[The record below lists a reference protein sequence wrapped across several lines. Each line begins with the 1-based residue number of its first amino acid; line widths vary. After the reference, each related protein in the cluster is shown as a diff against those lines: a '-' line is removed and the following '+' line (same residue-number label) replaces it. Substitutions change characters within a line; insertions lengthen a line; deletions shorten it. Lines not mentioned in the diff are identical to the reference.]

1 MPRSVI
7 SLTEVIVA
15 DVREEGS
22 GVLEALEKIGIQSRV
37 EQLTVADFV
46 ISSNCAVERKTAS
59 DFFSSLFSGRLF
71 EQAQRLSS
79 SYQIPLLIIEGDFAA
94 EVEEH
99 RNPKAPLG
107 AIVSLSVTYGLR
119 VIFTKDVEQ
128 TAQVLGM
135 VQKHHKIEPMS
146 EIIIQ
151 RKPRFHSDTGW
162 QKFIVSSFPRVGPV
176 SAEKLLLRFHSVKGI
191 VNANASQL
199 VTLHGL
205 PKNTA
210 KELHRIVTLTYK
222 PQKDSKQT
230 KIA

>member
-1 MPRSVI
+1 LV
-7 SLTEVIVA
+7 EVIVA

-22 GVLEALEKIGIQSRV
+22 GVLEALEKIGIHARV
-37 EQLTVADFV
+37 EQLSVADFV
-46 ISSNCAVERKTAS
+46 VSSSCAVERKTAS
-59 DFFSSLFSGRLF
+59 DFFSSLYSGRLF

-119 VIFTKDVEQ
+119 VIFTRDVEQ
-128 TAQVLGM
+128 TAQVLAM
-135 VQKHHKIEPMS
+135 VQKHHQIEPRS

-176 SAEKLLLRFHSVKGI
+176 LAERLLLRFHSVKGI
-191 VNANASQL
+191 VNANAAQL
-199 VTLHGL
+199 AAMQGL

-210 KELHRIVTLTYK
+210 KELHRIVALPYK
-222 PQKDSKQT
+222 PPKDSKQT
-230 KIA
+230 KLAP

>member
-1 MPRSVI
+1 MV
-7 SLTEVIVA
+7 EVIVA

-22 GVLEALEKIGIQSRV
+22 GVLEALEKIGIHAKV
-37 EQLTVADFV
+37 EQLSVADFV
-46 ISSNCAVERKTAS
+46 VSSNCAVERKTAS
-59 DFFSSLFSGRLF
+59 DFFGSLYSGRLF

-79 SYQIPLLIIEGDFAA
+79 SYQIPLMIIEGDFAA

-119 VIFTKDVEQ
+119 VIFTRDVEQ
-128 TAQVLGM
+128 TADVLAM
-135 VQKHHKIEPMS
+135 VQKHHQIEPRS

-151 RKPRFHSDTGW
+151 KKPRFHSDTGW

-176 SAEKLLLRFHSVKGI
+176 LAERLLLRFHSVKGI
-191 VNANASQL
+191 VNANAAQL
-199 VTLHGL
+199 ATMQGL

-210 KELHRIVTLTYK
+210 KELHRIVTLSYK
-222 PQKDSKQT
+222 PTKDTKQT
-230 KIA
+230 KLTS